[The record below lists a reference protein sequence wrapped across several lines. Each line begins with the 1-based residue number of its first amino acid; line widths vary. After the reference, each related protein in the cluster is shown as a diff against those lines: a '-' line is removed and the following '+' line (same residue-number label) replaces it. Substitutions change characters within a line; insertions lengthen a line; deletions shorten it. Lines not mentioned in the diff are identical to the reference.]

1 MTPTHRRGRLIL
13 SLRSKLGAG
22 LLAALLMLVVGIL
35 SVYTVRRASA
45 SSALVEHTGQV
56 LLEQERLLSAL
67 KDVQSGSRGYVLMG
81 EAVFLGPYD
90 SAVTQA
96 NGSLARLRSMTS
108 DNVWQQQ
115 RIDTLESVVRQ
126 RIEMSDQIIRMRR
139 TDGTELARL
148 MLGTGQTAIVMQHAR
163 ALLGMIEADERALLA
178 RRTSDLK
185 ANQSLAILVIAIG
198 SFAAFLLSMLINR
211 SIRRDV
217 LEREV
222 QQKLIEAQS
231 ATLRKQAETLDS
243 QRSELARQLEEQR
256 ALARELNTTNENL
269 QAANTATGEEKAR
282 AEQALTEA
290 EEAQREQNRLARQN
304 TALLD
309 STEAGFYGMDEKGMC
324 TFINRAG
331 AAMLGFA
338 ADALIGR
345 NMHDAIHHH
354 RADGSPYPTS
364 ECTMSSAAHTGKSA
378 RMDDEVFW
386 RMDGTSMPVEY
397 STSPIHEDGVI
408 RGTVVAFADITA
420 RKNADRI
427 LAESEERK
435 AAVLRSTLDSIITID
450 SNGIVLEFNRAAQ
463 ETFGYSYAEAVGNAL
478 GDLIIP
484 DRFRD
489 AHRAGMG
496 RYLSTGQ
503 AHVLGKRLEL
513 PAMRRDGTEFPSEL
527 TITRSDIDGAPAFIG
542 VLRDITERKKADTER
557 EQLIAALAR
566 SNQEL
571 DQFAYV
577 TSHDLKAP
585 LRGIANLSQW
595 IEEDLGETLAGDN
608 KSQMELLR
616 GRVHRME
623 ALIDGILQYSRVGRA
638 RARPEPVD
646 TGTLVAEVVELLA
659 APAEVSVEV
668 MPGMPVVNVERVPL
682 QQVFLNLVGNA
693 IKHTGRSNPAIEVR
707 AVDDGEMIQFS
718 VSDNGQGIAPQ
729 YHERIFGIF
738 QTLEARDKVEG
749 TGIGLSVVKKMVE
762 LKGGRVWVE
771 SDLGQGATF
780 YFTWPKT
787 EVTEA

>member
-1 MTPTHRRGRLIL
+1 
-13 SLRSKLGAG
+13 
-22 LLAALLMLVVGIL
+22 
-35 SVYTVRRASA
+35 
-45 SSALVEHTGQV
+45 
-56 LLEQERLLSAL
+56 
-67 KDVQSGSRGYVLMG
+67 
-81 EAVFLGPYD
+81 
-90 SAVTQA
+90 
-96 NGSLARLRSMTS
+96 
-108 DNVWQQQ
+108 
-115 RIDTLESVVRQ
+115 
-126 RIEMSDQIIRMRR
+126 
-139 TDGTELARL
+139 
-148 MLGTGQTAIVMQHAR
+148 
-163 ALLGMIEADERALLA
+163 
-178 RRTSDLK
+178 
-185 ANQSLAILVIAIG
+185 
-198 SFAAFLLSMLINR
+198 
-211 SIRRDV
+211 
-217 LEREV
+217 
-222 QQKLIEAQS
+222 
-231 ATLRKQAETLDS
+231 
-243 QRSELARQLEEQR
+243 
-256 ALARELNTTNENL
+256 
-269 QAANTATGEEKAR
+269 
-282 AEQALTEA
+282 
-290 EEAQREQNRLARQN
+290 
-304 TALLD
+304 
-309 STEAGFYGMDEKGMC
+309 
-324 TFINRAG
+324 
-331 AAMLGFA
+331 MLGFA

-623 ALIDGILQYSRVGRA
+623 ALIDGILQYSRVGRV
-638 RARPEPVD
+638 RARPELVD